1 MAQIKC
7 TCDCHDPNRDITHMQ
22 ACCKNGFIE
31 VEESKQPQNLMD
43 GILSEMNRC
52 RGVLKLYEEIGPA
65 ESIAGYLIKQSI
77 SAAERSLSNN
87 DVLQML
93 QAYADLKTI
102 E

>member
-7 TCDCHDPNRDITHMQ
+7 NCNCHDKKTDTTHMQ
-22 ACCKNGFIE
+22 ACCKNGLVE
-31 VEESKQPQNLMD
+31 VDAQQNLMD

-65 ESIAGYLIKQSI
+65 GMFGAHFIKQSI
-77 SAAERSLSNN
+77 AAAERSLSNN
-87 DVLQML
+87 DVVQIL